1 MPETV
6 AQKNRAVRQE
16 ELRAYLSE
24 RGRVSYV
31 LDNIE
36 KIEELDVSDSDFTK
50 SLGKLKTATELR
62 LRLLSKY
69 LSDAK
74 EDTTDSVEIPPIVIN
89 LAGNEPN

>member
-1 MPETV
+1 MAETI
-6 AQKNRAVRQE
+6 AQRNRAVRQE
-16 ELRAYLSE
+16 ELRTYLSE

-74 EDTTDSVEIPPIVIN
+74 EDTTESVEIPPIVIN
-89 LAGNEPN
+89 LASNESN